1 MAHTH
6 QRHDMQ
12 PDNPALTVP
21 PPLKPVDP
29 QLREFMR
36 RLAVEGAKF
45 PRRDT
50 VSVVEGRAMTETV
63 RGPWAA
69 GGPEMAKTEDLRIP
83 TRHGDVGL
91 RVYTPRKRLLAG
103 AFFYIHGG
111 GFVVCSIAT
120 HDRVMREYAERA
132 GIVVVGIDY
141 TLAPEGQFPVAL
153 DECVDTVH
161 WLRANATRFDFDPKE
176 LFIGGDSAGALLS
189 VGVSITFRDAGVAPV
204 AGMVLNYG
212 GFGFGTNSF
221 MHSRAWLQYGNG
233 EYGLSIHMSVWFRS
247 LYVDP
252 ARVDP
257 RLAPIDARLESLPPS
272 WFVITECDPL
282 YDDQVLMVERMRAAG
297 CEVEDKV
304 YPGTIH
310 SFLEAVAIADIAV
323 QAFDDTA
330 RWLSARATKRD

>member
-1 MAHTH
+1 MNK
-6 QRHDMQ
+6 
-12 PDNPALTVP
+12 PDLNNPALTVP
-21 PPLKPVDP
+21 KPLKPVDP
-29 QLREFMR
+29 QLQEFLR
-36 RLAVEGAKF
+36 RMATAGAGY

-50 VSVVEGRAMTETV
+50 VSVAEGRAITEKV
-63 RGPWAA
+63 RAQWTE
-69 GGPEMAKTEDLRIP
+69 GGPEMAKTEDLHIP
-83 TRHGDVGL
+83 TRHGQVRL
-91 RVYTPRKRLLAG
+91 RVYTPRKQLLAG

-111 GFVVCSIAT
+111 GFVLFSIDT
-120 HDRVMREYAERA
+120 HDRVMREYAERG
-132 GIVVVGIDY
+132 GIVVIGIDY
-141 TLAPEGQFPVAL
+141 TRAPEGKFPMSL
-153 DECVDTVH
+153 DECVDAVH
-161 WLRANATRFDFDPKE
+161 WLRANAGRFNFDPKE

-212 GFGFGTNSF
+212 GFGFGTDSF
-221 MHSRAWLQYGNG
+221 MNSPAWLEYGNG

-257 RLAPIDARLESLPPS
+257 RLSPLNARLEGLPPS

-282 YDDQVLMVERMRAAG
+282 FDDQVLMVERMRAVG

-310 SFLEAVAIADIAV
+310 SFLEAVSISDVAV
-323 QAFDDTA
+323 EAFEDTA
-330 RWLSARATKRD
+330 RWLTAHSSKLA